1 MMETLAMA
9 YTLFSTIARHR
20 LVPVVELDQADDAPF
35 LAEALIEGGLPVI
48 EFTFRTAAAARAI
61 LATRERFPEMLVGA
75 GTIVTG
81 EQLQQ
86 ALDAGAQFLI
96 SPGFEPT
103 LAKTIWDSGT
113 PYLPGVATASELQ
126 GALQLG
132 FTQCKFFP
140 AEANGGVR
148 FLQILAAT
156 FRAFSPTFVPTGGIN
171 LNNLDAW
178 LKEPAV
184 MAVGGSWLAARQ
196 WINDRDWAAIRESV
210 STSVRIVKS
219 VMPK

>member
-1 MMETLAMA
+1 MA
-9 YTLFSTIARHR
+9 YTLFSTIAVHR
-20 LVPVVELDQADDAPF
+20 LVPVVELDRADEAPF
-35 LAEALIEGGLPVI
+35 LAEALMKGGLPVI
-48 EFTFRTAAAARAI
+48 EFTFRTAAAAQAI

-75 GTIVTG
+75 GTIITR
-81 EQLQQ
+81 EQLRQ
-86 ALDAGAQFLI
+86 AMDAGAQFLI

-103 LAKTIWDSGT
+103 LAKAIWESGT
-113 PYLPGVATASELQ
+113 PYLPGVATASDLQ

-140 AEANGGVR
+140 AEENGGVR
-148 FLQILAAT
+148 LLRILAAT
-156 FRAFSPTFVPTGGIN
+156 FRAFCPTFVPTGGVN
-171 LNNLDAW
+171 LNNLEAW

-196 WINDRDWAAIRESV
+196 WIRDRDWAAIRESV

-219 VMPK
+219 VIST